1 MSLFKK
7 EAPAEPAPLPGPGG
21 DSIEGMPLQEMR
33 VSTVNYTVVKNSLVH
48 LEWTKERNNY
58 VYQWKMLK
66 ASRMSE
72 NDVTARLMA
81 AVDDVLPNTTHVNF
95 DKPIQELQFPFFTIT
110 VFDIADR
117 PGAQAACEVKLVE
130 LLLKINVWA

>member
-7 EAPAEPAPLPGPGG
+7 ESPSDPAPLPGQGG
-21 DSIEGMPLQEMR
+21 ATTEGMQLQEMR

-81 AVDDVLPNTTHVNF
+81 AVDDILPNTTHVNF

-110 VFDIADR
+110 VHDIADR
-117 PGAQAACEVKLVE
+117 PGAQQACEVKLVE
-130 LLLKINVWA
+130 LLLKINVWT

>member
-7 EAPAEPAPLPGPGG
+7 EGPAEPASLPGPGG
-21 DSIEGMPLQEMR
+21 ATAEGMQLQEMR
-33 VSTVNYTVVKNSLVH
+33 VSTINYTVVKNSLVH
-48 LEWTKERNNY
+48 LEWAKERNNY
-58 VYQWKMLK
+58 VYQWKMLR

-95 DKPIQELQFPFFTIT
+95 DKPIKELQFPFFTIT
-110 VFDIADR
+110 VHEIADR
-117 PGAQAACEVKLVE
+117 PGAQQACEVKLVE